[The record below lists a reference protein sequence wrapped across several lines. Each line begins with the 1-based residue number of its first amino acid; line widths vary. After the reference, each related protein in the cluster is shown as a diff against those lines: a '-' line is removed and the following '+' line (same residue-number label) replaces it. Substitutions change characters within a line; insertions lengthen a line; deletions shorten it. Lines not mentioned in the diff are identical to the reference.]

1 MAAKKN
7 MDYEQWWD
15 DYTEINH
22 RDPGTR
28 IRKKIIGE
36 QIADQSFK
44 SILDL
49 GCGTGELIEY
59 LHEKFPKKELHGT
72 DVSAKALEMVKKK
85 KATKSTFI
93 ADLEKDKEIKGSYDA
108 IVCSEVIEHLHNWK
122 NALHV
127 LKGRVKKGG
136 KVIITTQS
144 GKRYPH
150 HLEIGHIQHFEP
162 KEIGDV
168 LRKDGFT
175 VTIEEKFGWPFMNL
189 KNEIVTN
196 ILKGSAPKTGEV
208 SLIQKIV
215 LQIFYYLYLISP
227 FPGPQIL
234 VVAEQN

>member
-1 MAAKKN
+1 MTKKG

-36 QIADQSFK
+36 EISDDK
-44 SILDL
+44 YKVILDL
-49 GCGTGELIEY
+49 GCGTGELLEY
-59 LHEKFPKKELHGT
+59 LSDRFPKKQLHGT
-72 DVSAKALEMVKKK
+72 DVSKKALELVEKKNV
-85 KATKSTFI
+85 TKSTFI
-93 ADLEKDKEIKGSYDA
+93 ADLEKDKEIKGKYDA
-108 IVCSEVIEHLHNWK
+108 VVCSEVIEHLHNWK

-127 LKGRVKKGG
+127 LKGHVNKGG

-175 VTIEEKFGWPFMNL
+175 VTVEKKFGWPFMTV
-189 KNEIVTN
+189 KNIIVSN
-196 ILKGSAPKTGEV
+196 VLKGSAPKTGEI
-208 SLIQKIV
+208 SPLQKLV
-215 LQIFYYLYLISP
+215 LNIFYYLYLISP

-234 VVAEQN
+234 VVAVQE